1 MIVLHANWDNLVPGK
16 LHLWAESSSPTGASV
31 RRRGKQT
38 EEQQTQQHP
47 FALPHDPLQE
57 AISEL
62 VGSLLSKSVGSSR
75 LRLSLPSTATGP
87 LSSPELML
95 EKEPIDL
102 KVTGFKSWEVATL
115 TLEPGNALDFLLA
128 LPNDAPRG
136 IAFGSS
142 LRFWMEAARFTSN

>member
-1 MIVLHANWDNLVPGK
+1 M
-16 LHLWAESSSPTGASV
+16 
-31 RRRGKQT
+31 RRRGKQP
-38 EEQQTQQHP
+38 EEQQPQRHP

-62 VGSLLSKSVGSSR
+62 VGSLLCKSVGSSR
-75 LRLSLPSTATGP
+75 LRLSLPSTAMAP
-87 LSSPELML
+87 QSSPELML

-102 KVTGFKSWEVATL
+102 KATGFKLWEVATL

-128 LPNDAPRG
+128 LPNVAPRS

-142 LRFWMEAARFTSN
+142 LRFWMEAARFAFELIARQAYIPALEETRQDGALFFARTGR